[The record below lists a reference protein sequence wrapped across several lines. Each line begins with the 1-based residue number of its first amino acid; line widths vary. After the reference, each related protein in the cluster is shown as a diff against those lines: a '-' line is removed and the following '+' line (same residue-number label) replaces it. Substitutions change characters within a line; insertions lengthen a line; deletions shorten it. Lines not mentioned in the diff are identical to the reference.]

1 MPGGHSTVACTTKL
15 HYGRRV
21 YLADCQAPSS
31 GRTKIEAAL
40 EASLGS
46 LDHKCT
52 SFHLAPGGQLCL
64 GYTEEGGGLH
74 ANVRDVEGEE
84 VPDVRSEHR
93 PPIPFYPSGDRPRYR
108 RENVFLS
115 LLHI

>member
-1 MPGGHSTVACTTKL
+1 MFRLQK
-15 HYGRRV
+15 RR
-21 YLADCQAPSS
+21 AAAFT
-31 GRTKIEAAL
+31 RT
-40 EASLGS
+40 
-46 LDHKCT
+46 
-52 SFHLAPGGQLCL
+52 
-64 GYTEEGGGLH
+64 
-74 ANVRDVEGEE
+74 RDMEGEE